1 MRHAMLS
8 LLVAAL
14 VAGLATSPAAA
25 EAPTSLVVQTVAEP
39 PGLDLTATPASAT
52 AAVVFYNIQEALVKV
67 DRHGKLVPWL
77 AERWHT
83 TDNRNYTF
91 FLKRGV
97 RFHNGRALQAADVKY
112 VFERAMNP
120 ETKHPY
126 PGYYAAIGAII
137 VKDDYTITFSLKSLN
152 ANFLLNLARQ
162 GSVIYPREA
171 VDTLKTEPMGT
182 GPFKLAEWVRG
193 DRIVLTRNP
202 DYHVQGL
209 PRLDR
214 VVFRFI
220 PDPNATL
227 AALKAGDVD
236 ASLFGLGPE
245 HVQEAQQD
253 PRFQVIVGDTTNDVI
268 LAMNN
273 SRKPYADVRVRRAV
287 TVAINKAEVLKG
299 AMFGLGRIL
308 GSNVDPLN
316 PYYVDVSGLMPY
328 DPAKAKRLLAE
339 AGYPNGFETVLRV
352 APQYYYTVRTGEVI
366 ANHLAKVGVKVRIE
380 QIEWGQWISR
390 VWREADYD
398 LTIIGHAEAW
408 DIANYAN
415 PKYYFRYDSPE
426 FQKLFQQSEVTRD
439 DRARG
444 DGAEPPDRRPVR
456 RLALECAPRRPR
468 RVDPVRGAG
477 RTPHREPAAGHDPAH
492 AARGVSYVSDGAAA
506 RPLRGGASSP
516 RRRLPRDGLLAD
528 RHRRPVL
535 LGRALA
541 DRPLLRAA
549 RLGRVGRLRRVVRR
563 ALARD
568 PLAAAARDRA
578 RPLPGRRSRP
588 RHAVGGARR
597 PARGVRASGEGQGRE
612 RGAGAREAHA
622 AERADPDRHRGGDP
636 ARSAHGGL
644 DHPRVRVR
652 AARPRAVGARRDHRP
667 RPAGRAGRDPVRGVL
682 YRPDQLRGGPR
693 LRAPRP
699 PDPLRLRRRC
709 ADGPSGTSRSRSV
722 SRSRSSP

>member
-52 AAVVFYNIQEALVKV
+52 AAVVFYNVQEALVKV

-97 RFHNGRALQAADVKY
+97 HFHNGRELVAADVKY

-126 PGYYAAIGAII
+126 PGYYAAIGDII
-137 VKDDYTITFSLKSLN
+137 VRDDHTITFSLKSLN

-193 DRIVLTRNP
+193 DRIVLTRNT

-273 SRKPYADVRVRRAV
+273 SRKPYADVRVRRAI
-287 TVAINKAEVLKG
+287 THAINKQDVLQG

-328 DPAKAKRLLAE
+328 DPARAKKLLAE
-339 AGYPNGFETVLRV
+339 AGYPNGFETVLKV
-352 APQYYYTVRTGEVI
+352 APQYYYTVRTGEII

-380 QIEWGQWISR
+380 QIEWGQWIAR

-408 DIANYAN
+408 DIENYAK
-415 PKYYFRYDSPE
+415 PTYYFRYDSPE
-426 FQKLFQQSEVTRD
+426 FQTLFKESEVTLD
-439 DRARG
+439 DK
-444 DGAEPPDRRPVR
+444 
-456 RLALECAPRRPR
+456 
-468 RVDPVRGAG
+468 
-477 RTPHREPAAGHDPAH
+477 
-492 AARGVSYVSDGAAA
+492 
-506 RPLRGGASSP
+506 
-516 RRRLPRDGLLAD
+516 
-528 RHRRPVL
+528 
-535 LGRALA
+535 
-541 DRPLLRAA
+541 
-549 RLGRVGRLRRVVRR
+549 
-563 ALARD
+563 
-568 PLAAAARDRA
+568 
-578 RPLPGRRSRP
+578 
-588 RHAVGGARR
+588 ARR
-597 PARGVRASGEGQGRE
+597 ELYARMQKKLVEDA
-612 RGAGAREAHA
+612 
-622 AERADPDRHRGGDP
+622 PVVW
-636 ARSAHGGL
+636 L
-644 DHPRVRVR
+644 YMHPRLVV
-652 AARPRAVGARRDHRP
+652 AKKGV
-667 RPAGRAGRDPVRGVL
+667 AGLWKDLPV
-682 YRPDQLRGGPR
+682 PS
-693 LRAPRP
+693 
-699 PDPLRLRRRC
+699 
-709 ADGPSGTSRSRSV
+709 ADLAEV
-722 SRSRSSP
+722 AWAK

>member
-1 MRHAMLS
+1 MISEGAQGRRGKGRHALTP

-14 VAGLATSPAAA
+14 VAGLTPSPAAA
-25 EAPTSLVVQTVAEP
+25 QAPTSLVVQTGAEP

-52 AAVVFYNIQEALVKV
+52 AAVVFYNVQEALVKV

-97 RFHNGRALQAADVKY
+97 HFHNGRELVAADVKY

-126 PGYYAAIGAII
+126 PGYYAAIGDII
-137 VKDDYTITFSLKSLN
+137 VRDDHTITFSLKSLN
-152 ANFLLNLARQ
+152 ANFILNLARQ

-171 VDTLKTEPMGT
+171 VDTLKSDPVGT

-202 DYHVQGL
+202 DYHVKGL

-227 AALKAGDVD
+227 AALKAGDID

-245 HVQEAQQD
+245 HVQEVQKDA
-253 PRFQVIVGDTTNDVI
+253 RFQVVVGDTTNDVI

-273 SRKPYADVRVRRAV
+273 SRKPYADVRVRRAI
-287 TVAINKAEVLKG
+287 THAINKQDVLQG

-328 DPAKAKRLLAE
+328 DPARAKKLLAE
-339 AGYPNGFETVLRV
+339 AGYPNGFETVLKV
-352 APQYYYTVRTGEVI
+352 APQYYYTVRTGEII

-380 QIEWGQWISR
+380 QIEWGQWIAR

-408 DIANYAN
+408 DIENYAK
-415 PKYYFRYDSPE
+415 PTYYFRYDSPE
-426 FQKLFQQSEVTRD
+426 FQTLFKESEVTLD
-439 DRARG
+439 DK
-444 DGAEPPDRRPVR
+444 
-456 RLALECAPRRPR
+456 
-468 RVDPVRGAG
+468 
-477 RTPHREPAAGHDPAH
+477 
-492 AARGVSYVSDGAAA
+492 
-506 RPLRGGASSP
+506 
-516 RRRLPRDGLLAD
+516 
-528 RHRRPVL
+528 
-535 LGRALA
+535 
-541 DRPLLRAA
+541 
-549 RLGRVGRLRRVVRR
+549 
-563 ALARD
+563 
-568 PLAAAARDRA
+568 
-578 RPLPGRRSRP
+578 
-588 RHAVGGARR
+588 ARR
-597 PARGVRASGEGQGRE
+597 ELYARMQKKLVEDA
-612 RGAGAREAHA
+612 
-622 AERADPDRHRGGDP
+622 PVVW
-636 ARSAHGGL
+636 L
-644 DHPRVRVR
+644 YMHPRLVV
-652 AARPRAVGARRDHRP
+652 AKKGV
-667 RPAGRAGRDPVRGVL
+667 AGLWKDLPV
-682 YRPDQLRGGPR
+682 PS
-693 LRAPRP
+693 
-699 PDPLRLRRRC
+699 
-709 ADGPSGTSRSRSV
+709 ADLAEV
-722 SRSRSSP
+722 AWAK

>member
-1 MRHAMLS
+1 MRLVRTLGLS
-8 LLVAAL
+8 AAL
-14 VAGLATSPAAA
+14 VLGLLLSPAAA
-25 EAPTSLVVQTVAEP
+25 QAPRSVVVQTVTEP

-97 RFHNGRALQAADVKY
+97 RFHNGREMTAADVKY

-126 PGYYAAIGAII
+126 PGYYAAIGDII
-137 VKDDYTITFSLKSLN
+137 VRDDYTITFSLKSLN

-193 DRIVLTRNP
+193 DRIVLTRNT

-273 SRKPYADVRVRRAV
+273 SRKPYADVRVRRAI
-287 TVAINKAEVLKG
+287 THAINKQDVLQG

-328 DPAKAKRLLAE
+328 DPARAKKLLAE
-339 AGYPNGFETVLRV
+339 AGYPNGFETVLKV
-352 APQYYYTVRTGEVI
+352 APQYYYTVRTGEII

-380 QIEWGQWISR
+380 QIEWGQWIAR

-426 FQKLFQQSEVTRD
+426 FQKLFQESEVTLD
-439 DRARG
+439 DRARRELYVKMQRKLVE
-444 DGAEPPDRRPVR
+444 D
-456 RLALECAPRRPR
+456 AP
-468 RVDPVRGAG
+468 
-477 RTPHREPAAGHDPAH
+477 
-492 AARGVSYVSDGAAA
+492 
-506 RPLRGGASSP
+506 
-516 RRRLPRDGLLAD
+516 
-528 RHRRPVL
+528 
-535 LGRALA
+535 
-541 DRPLLRAA
+541 
-549 RLGRVGRLRRVVRR
+549 
-563 ALARD
+563 
-568 PLAAAARDRA
+568 
-578 RPLPGRRSRP
+578 
-588 RHAVGGARR
+588 AVW
-597 PARGVRASGEGQGRE
+597 
-612 RGAGAREAHA
+612 
-622 AERADPDRHRGGDP
+622 
-636 ARSAHGGL
+636 L
-644 DHPRVRVR
+644 YMHPRLVV
-652 AARPRAVGARRDHRP
+652 AKKGV
-667 RPAGRAGRDPVRGVL
+667 AGLWKDLPV
-682 YRPDQLRGGPR
+682 PS
-693 LRAPRP
+693 
-699 PDPLRLRRRC
+699 
-709 ADGPSGTSRSRSV
+709 ADLSEV
-722 SRSRSSP
+722 AWAK